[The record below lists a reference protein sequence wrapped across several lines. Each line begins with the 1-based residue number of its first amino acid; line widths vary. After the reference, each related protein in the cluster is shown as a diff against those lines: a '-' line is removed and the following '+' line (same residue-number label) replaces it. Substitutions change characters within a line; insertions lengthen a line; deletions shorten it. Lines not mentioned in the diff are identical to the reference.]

1 MTTTTF
7 DSTRLGRQATADDPR
22 PLGGGARREPLLPN
36 AVVGTLIFIATEVMF
51 FAALISAYMVIRANN
66 DMKWV
71 PPESVRL
78 PVATTAVNTG
88 ILIAS
93 GVLMTLAARR
103 YSKGSNGAAT
113 LMTAATVLGTFFVA
127 LQGYEWVRLIEVGM
141 TMLSGIFAGTFYL
154 VIGLHALHAAS
165 AIVAMLWLGTKVRA
179 GTAPRPALT
188 AMTFYWGFIV
198 LVWPF
203 LYALVYF

>member
-1 MTTTTF
+1 VTTTTF
-7 DSTRLGRQATADDPR
+7 DSSRLGRQAAADDPR

-36 AVVGTLIFIATEVMF
+36 AIVGTLMFIATEVMF

-88 ILIAS
+88 ILLAS
-93 GVLMTLAARR
+93 GILMTLAAVRHAR
-103 YSKGSNGAAT
+103 GKRGAAT
-113 LMTAATVLGTFFVA
+113 LVTYATALGSFFVA
-127 LQGYEWVRLIEVGM
+127 LQGYEWVRLFSVGM
-141 TMLSGIFAGTFYL
+141 TALSGIFAATFYL
-154 VIGLHALHAAS
+154 LIGMHALHAAS
-165 AIVAMLWLGTKVRA
+165 AIAAMVWLGTKLRA
-179 GTAPRPALT
+179 GTASKPALT
-188 AMTFYWGFIV
+188 AMSFYWGFVV

-203 LYALVYF
+203 LYAMIYF